1 MKTANIETF
10 QLSAPL
16 ERPFGW
22 SQAWTDRRSVGL
34 VKITTDDGVVGWGRW
49 LRRRGRGGDS

>member
-1 MKTANIETF
+1 MKIAGIETF

-22 SQAWTDRRSVGL
+22 SQGWSGHRSVGL
-34 VKITTDDGVVGWGRW
+34 VKVTTDDGVVGWGE
-49 LRRRGRGGDS
+49 GCGGGCGE